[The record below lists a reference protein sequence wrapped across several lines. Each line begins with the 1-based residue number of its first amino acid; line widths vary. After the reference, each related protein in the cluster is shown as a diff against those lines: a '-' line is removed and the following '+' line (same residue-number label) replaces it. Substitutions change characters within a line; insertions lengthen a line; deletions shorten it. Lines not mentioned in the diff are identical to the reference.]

1 MRRVD
6 PTALDGGFVGARGEV
21 PKTEKNPDGPGKRK
35 KTGKTEKTRGGEGE
49 GEQWALCGHRT
60 VAVVI
65 RRDTAASASGAGSSE
80 GRVKIM
86 SK

>member
-60 VAVVI
+60 VAVVLYGAI
-65 RRDTAASASGAGSSE
+65 RRLRRRGQGAATEGS
-80 GRVKIM
+80 K
-86 SK
+86 